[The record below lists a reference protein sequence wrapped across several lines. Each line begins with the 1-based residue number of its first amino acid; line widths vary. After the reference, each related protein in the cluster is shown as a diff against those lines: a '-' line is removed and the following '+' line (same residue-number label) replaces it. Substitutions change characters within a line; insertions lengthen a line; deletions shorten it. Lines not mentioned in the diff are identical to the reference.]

1 MTSAPLRLRV
11 QKVARG
17 SAEIASALPVA
28 LVWVDTGVPH
38 LEYTYDYLVPES
50 LTSQVTAGVKVAVN
64 FSGRTVDGY
73 VLSRTD
79 SSEIGNLKFIE
90 KVLSPIPLLTSDLT
104 SLVAAVAQRWGSSPL
119 DILSSAIPS
128 RVIAVEKNLQSSASR
143 AQQQRSGSH
152 TQSFYLVTPGES
164 AIALMA
170 DWILTRSSLGGVL
183 VIAPE
188 AREVLLLAQ
197 ELESRAVD
205 FTILDASL
213 TRSERYSNY
222 LAVAAGDAK
231 IVIGSRSAVF
241 APVHDLRTI
250 IVYREG
256 AQSHYEVRT
265 PGWNTRD
272 VALLRSQLGQV
283 DLTFVGYAPS
293 SETSYLLEKKAME
306 LKGRSAKV
314 DAQSYPAHNGE
325 LLPDRIFG
333 PVRKALEKGSVLF
346 LVSRKGYSS
355 ALMCKSCKNIAICD
369 CGGRIS
375 FQGSDKGYSC
385 SLCDR
390 KGSSWSCRWC
400 KKDQPILLGR
410 GSQRFAHEIGRAFP
424 GFPVITSDASS
435 PIPSVTDEPS
445 IVLATSGMAPQLP
458 AGYQAVVILEGDS
471 LFSQIDLR
479 AQERVRESIM
489 HFSSLV
495 SSGGKVL
502 VVIDSSHPIVASI
515 ARWNLNAINNREL
528 LEREQTQLPPVV
540 SALTI
545 EMVHGDCQTFI
556 TGIRKAVGDGRV
568 PSATRILGPKKIS
581 DESSRVIL
589 TVPHEDAQSLVD
601 FLVTYRKK
609 RSLAK
614 KSNLS
619 MRVDPYALS

>member
-1 MTSAPLRLRV
+1 MTSAPLRLKV

-17 SAEIASALPVA
+17 SAEIAAALPVA
-28 LVWVDTGVPH
+28 RVWVDTGVPH
-38 LEYTYDYLVPES
+38 LDYTYDYLVPDS

-104 SLVAAVAQRWGSSPL
+104 SLVAAVARRWGSSPL

-128 RVIAVEKNLQSSASR
+128 RVIAVEKNLQSSAPR
-143 AQQQRSGSH
+143 AQQQRSRSH

-164 AIALMA
+164 AIVLMA

-188 AREVLLLAQ
+188 AREVLRLAQ

-213 TRSERYSNY
+213 TRSERYRNY
-222 LAVAAGDAK
+222 LTVAAGDAK

-241 APVHDLRTI
+241 APVHNLRTI

-272 VALLRSQLGQV
+272 VALLRSHLGQV

-314 DAQSYPAHNGE
+314 DAQAYPAHNGE

-333 PVRKALEKGSVLF
+333 PVRKALEKGSVPF

-355 ALMCKSCKNIAICD
+355 A
-369 CGGRIS
+369 
-375 FQGSDKGYSC
+375 
-385 SLCDR
+385 
-390 KGSSWSCRWC
+390 
-400 KKDQPILLGR
+400 
-410 GSQRFAHEIGRAFP
+410 
-424 GFPVITSDASS
+424 
-435 PIPSVTDEPS
+435 
-445 IVLATSGMAPQLP
+445 
-458 AGYQAVVILEGDS
+458 
-471 LFSQIDLR
+471 
-479 AQERVRESIM
+479 
-489 HFSSLV
+489 
-495 SSGGKVL
+495 
-502 VVIDSSHPIVASI
+502 
-515 ARWNLNAINNREL
+515 
-528 LEREQTQLPPVV
+528 
-540 SALTI
+540 
-545 EMVHGDCQTFI
+545 
-556 TGIRKAVGDGRV
+556 
-568 PSATRILGPKKIS
+568 
-581 DESSRVIL
+581 
-589 TVPHEDAQSLVD
+589 
-601 FLVTYRKK
+601 
-609 RSLAK
+609 
-614 KSNLS
+614 
-619 MRVDPYALS
+619 

>member
-1 MTSAPLRLRV
+1 
-11 QKVARG
+11 
-17 SAEIASALPVA
+17 
-28 LVWVDTGVPH
+28 
-38 LEYTYDYLVPES
+38 
-50 LTSQVTAGVKVAVN
+50 
-64 FSGRTVDGY
+64 
-73 VLSRTD
+73 
-79 SSEIGNLKFIE
+79 
-90 KVLSPIPLLTSDLT
+90 
-104 SLVAAVAQRWGSSPL
+104 
-119 DILSSAIPS
+119 
-128 RVIAVEKNLQSSASR
+128 
-143 AQQQRSGSH
+143 
-152 TQSFYLVTPGES
+152 
-164 AIALMA
+164 MA
-170 DWILTRSSLGGVL
+170 DWILARSALGGVL
-183 VIAPE
+183 LVAPE

-197 ELESRAVD
+197 ELTSRGVE
-205 FTILDASL
+205 FSILDASL

-222 LAVAAGDAK
+222 LKVASGESK
-231 IVIGSRSAVF
+231 IVIGSRSAIF
-241 APVHDLRTI
+241 APVHALKTI
-250 IVYREG
+250 IVYRES

-272 VALLRSQLGQV
+272 VALLRSQIGQA

-293 SETSYLLEKKAME
+293 SETSYLLEKKE
-306 LKGRSAKV
+306 IVLKGRSVKV
-314 DAQSYPAHNGE
+314 DVQSYPALNGE

-333 PVRKALEKGSVLF
+333 PIRKALEKGSVLF

-375 FQGSDKGYSC
+375 FQGSAKGYSC
-385 SLCDR
+385 SLCEK
-390 KGSSWSCRWC
+390 KGSHWSCRWC

-435 PIPSVTDEPS
+435 PVESVTEERS
-445 IVLATSGMAPQLP
+445 IVLATSGMAPRVSS
-458 AGYQAVVILEGDS
+458 GYQAVVILDADS

-479 AQERVRESIM
+479 AQERARESIM

-495 SSGGKVL
+495 SSDGKVL

-556 TGIRKAVGDGRV
+556 TGIKKAVDDGRI
-568 PSATRILGPKKIS
+568 PHATRILGPKKIT

-614 KSNLS
+614 KPNLS

>member
-1 MTSAPLRLRV
+1 
-11 QKVARG
+11 
-17 SAEIASALPVA
+17 
-28 LVWVDTGVPH
+28 VWVDTGVPH
-38 LEYTYDYLVPES
+38 LDFTYDYLVPDS
-50 LTSQVTAGVKVAVN
+50 LTSQVSAGVKVAVN
-64 FSGRTVDGY
+64 FAGRTVDGY

-90 KVLSPIPLLTSDLT
+90 QVLSPIPLLTSDLT

-128 RVIAVEKNLQSSASR
+128 RVIAVEKSLQPKRSPT
-143 AQQQRSGSH
+143 QRKNSTSH
-152 TQSFYLVTPGES
+152 TRSFYLVTPGED

-170 DWILTRSSLGGVL
+170 DWILARSALGGVL
-183 VIAPE
+183 LVAPE

-197 ELESRAVD
+197 ELTSRGVE
-205 FTILDASL
+205 FSILDASL

-222 LAVAAGDAK
+222 LKVASGESK
-231 IVIGSRSAVF
+231 IVIGSRSAIF
-241 APVHDLRTI
+241 APVHALKTI

-272 VALLRSQLGQV
+272 VALLRSQIGQA
-283 DLTFVGYAPS
+283 DLTFLGYAPS
-293 SETSYLLEKKAME
+293 SETSYLLEKKE
-306 LKGRSAKV
+306 IVLKGRSVKV
-314 DAQSYPAHNGE
+314 DVQSYPAHNGE

-333 PVRKALEKGSVLF
+333 PIRKALEKGSVLF

-375 FQGSDKGYSC
+375 FQGSAKGYSC
-385 SLCDR
+385 SLCEK
-390 KGSSWSCRWC
+390 KGSHWSCRWC

-410 GSQRFAHEIGRAFP
+410 GSQRFAHELGRAFP

-435 PIPSVTDEPS
+435 PVESVTEERS
-445 IVLATSGMAPQLP
+445 IVLATSGMAPRVSS
-458 AGYQAVVILEGDS
+458 GYQAVVILDADS

-479 AQERVRESIM
+479 AQERARESIM

-495 SSGGKVL
+495 SSDGKVL

-556 TGIRKAVGDGRV
+556 TGMKKAVDDGRI
-568 PSATRILGPKKIS
+568 PHATRILGPKKIT

-614 KSNLS
+614 KPNLS

>member
-1 MTSAPLRLRV
+1 
-11 QKVARG
+11 
-17 SAEIASALPVA
+17 
-28 LVWVDTGVPH
+28 
-38 LEYTYDYLVPES
+38 
-50 LTSQVTAGVKVAVN
+50 
-64 FSGRTVDGY
+64 
-73 VLSRTD
+73 
-79 SSEIGNLKFIE
+79 LK
-90 KVLSPIPLLTSDLT
+90 
-104 SLVAAVAQRWGSSPL
+104 
-119 DILSSAIPS
+119 
-128 RVIAVEKNLQSSASR
+128 
-143 AQQQRSGSH
+143 
-152 TQSFYLVTPGES
+152 
-164 AIALMA
+164 
-170 DWILTRSSLGGVL
+170 
-183 VIAPE
+183 
-188 AREVLLLAQ
+188 
-197 ELESRAVD
+197 
-205 FTILDASL
+205 
-213 TRSERYSNY
+213 
-222 LAVAAGDAK
+222 
-231 IVIGSRSAVF
+231 
-241 APVHDLRTI
+241 TI

-272 VALLRSQLGQV
+272 VALLRSQIGQA

-293 SETSYLLEKKAME
+293 SETSYLLEKKE
-306 LKGRSAKV
+306 IVLKGRSVKV
-314 DAQSYPAHNGE
+314 DVQSYPAHNGE

-333 PVRKALEKGSVLF
+333 PIRKALEKGSVLF

-375 FQGSDKGYSC
+375 FQGSAKGYSC
-385 SLCDR
+385 SLCEK
-390 KGSSWSCRWC
+390 KGSHWSCRWC

-435 PIPSVTDEPS
+435 PVESVTEERS
-445 IVLATSGMAPQLP
+445 IVLATSGMAPRVSS
-458 AGYQAVVILEGDS
+458 GYQAVVILDADS

-479 AQERVRESIM
+479 AQERARESIM

-495 SSGGKVL
+495 SSDGKVL

-556 TGIRKAVGDGRV
+556 TGIKKAVDDGRI
-568 PSATRILGPKKIS
+568 PHATRILGPKKIT

-614 KSNLS
+614 KPNLS

>member
-1 MTSAPLRLRV
+1 MTSAPLRLKV
-11 QKVARG
+11 QKVVRG
-17 SAEIASALPVA
+17 SAEKASFLPVA
-28 LVWVDTGVPH
+28 HVWVDTGVPH
-38 LEYTYDYLVPES
+38 LDFTYDYLVPDS
-50 LTSQVTAGVKVAVN
+50 LTSQVSAGVKVAVN
-64 FSGRTVDGY
+64 FAGRTVDGY

-90 KVLSPIPLLTSDLT
+90 QVLSPIPLLTSDLT

-128 RVIAVEKNLQSSASR
+128 RVIAVEKSLQPKRSPT
-143 AQQQRSGSH
+143 QRKNSTSH
-152 TQSFYLVTPGES
+152 TRSFYLVTPGED

-170 DWILTRSSLGGVL
+170 DWILARSALGGVL
-183 VIAPE
+183 LVAPE

-197 ELESRAVD
+197 ELTSRGVE
-205 FTILDASL
+205 FSILDASL

-222 LAVAAGDAK
+222 LKVASGELK
-231 IVIGSRSAVF
+231 IVIGSRSAIF
-241 APVHDLRTI
+241 APVHALKTI

-272 VALLRSQLGQV
+272 VALLRSQIGQA

-293 SETSYLLEKKAME
+293 SETSYLLEKKE
-306 LKGRSAKV
+306 IVLKGRSVKV
-314 DAQSYPAHNGE
+314 DVQSYPALNGE

-333 PVRKALEKGSVLF
+333 PIRKALEKGSVLF

-375 FQGSDKGYSC
+375 FQGSAKGYSC
-385 SLCDR
+385 SLCEK
-390 KGSSWSCRWC
+390 KGSHWSCRWC

-410 GSQRFAHEIGRAFP
+410 GSQRFAHELGRAFP

-435 PIPSVTDEPS
+435 PVESVTEERS
-445 IVLATSGMAPQLP
+445 IVLATSGMAPRVSS
-458 AGYQAVVILEGDS
+458 GYQAVVILDADS

-479 AQERVRESIM
+479 AQERARESIM

-495 SSGGKVL
+495 SSDGKVL

-528 LEREQTQLPPVV
+528 LEREQTQLPPLV

-556 TGIRKAVGDGRV
+556 TGIKKAVDDGRI
-568 PSATRILGPKKIS
+568 PHATRILGPKKIT

-614 KSNLS
+614 KPNLS

>member
-1 MTSAPLRLRV
+1 
-11 QKVARG
+11 
-17 SAEIASALPVA
+17 
-28 LVWVDTGVPH
+28 
-38 LEYTYDYLVPES
+38 
-50 LTSQVTAGVKVAVN
+50 
-64 FSGRTVDGY
+64 
-73 VLSRTD
+73 
-79 SSEIGNLKFIE
+79 
-90 KVLSPIPLLTSDLT
+90 
-104 SLVAAVAQRWGSSPL
+104 LVAAIAQRWGSSPL
-119 DILSSAIPS
+119 DILSSAIPA
-128 RVIAVEKNLQSSASR
+128 RVIAVEKNLQPKPSQSQWKNST
-143 AQQQRSGSH
+143 SH
-152 TQSFYLVTPGES
+152 TQSFYLVTPGED

-170 DWILTRSSLGGVL
+170 DWILARSAVGGVL
-183 VIAPE
+183 LVAPE

-197 ELESRAVD
+197 ELTSRAVE
-205 FTILDASL
+205 FSILDASL

-222 LAVAAGDAK
+222 LKVASGESK
-231 IVIGSRSAVF
+231 IVIGSRSAIF
-241 APVHDLRTI
+241 APVHDLKTI

-272 VALLRSQLGQV
+272 VALLRSQIGQA

-293 SETSYLLEKKAME
+293 SETSYLLEKKE
-306 LKGRSAKV
+306 IVLKGRSVKV
-314 DAQSYPAHNGE
+314 DVQSYPALNGE

-333 PVRKALEKGSVLF
+333 PIRKALERGSVLF

-375 FQGSDKGYSC
+375 FQGSAKGYSC
-385 SLCDR
+385 SLCEK
-390 KGSSWSCRWC
+390 KGSHWSCRWC

-435 PIPSVTDEPS
+435 PIESVTEERS
-445 IVLATSGMAPQLP
+445 IVLATSGMAPRVSS
-458 AGYQAVVILEGDS
+458 GYQAVVILDADS

-479 AQERVRESIM
+479 AQERARESIM

-495 SSGGKVL
+495 SADGKVL
-502 VVIDSSHPIVASI
+502 VVIDSSHPIVSSI

-556 TGIRKAVGDGRV
+556 TGIKKAVDDGRI
-568 PSATRILGPKKIS
+568 PHATRILGPKKIT

-614 KSNLS
+614 KPNLS

>member
-1 MTSAPLRLRV
+1 MTSAPLRLKV
-11 QKVARG
+11 QKVVRG
-17 SAEIASALPVA
+17 SAEKASVLPVA
-28 LVWVDTGVPH
+28 HVWVDTGVPH
-38 LEYTYDYLVPES
+38 LDFTYDYLVPDL
-50 LTSQVTAGVKVAVN
+50 LTSQVSAGVKVVVN
-64 FSGRTVDGY
+64 FAGRTVDGY

-90 KVLSPIPLLTSDLT
+90 QVLSPIPLLTSDLT
-104 SLVAAVAQRWGSSPL
+104 SLVAAIAQRWGSSPL
-119 DILSSAIPS
+119 DILSSAIPA
-128 RVIAVEKNLQSSASR
+128 RVIAVEKNLQPKPSQSQWKNST
-143 AQQQRSGSH
+143 SH
-152 TQSFYLVTPGES
+152 TQSFYLVTPGED

-170 DWILTRSSLGGVL
+170 DWILARSAVGGVL
-183 VIAPE
+183 LVAPE

-197 ELESRAVD
+197 ELTSRAVE
-205 FTILDASL
+205 FSILDASL

-222 LAVAAGDAK
+222 LKVASGESK
-231 IVIGSRSAVF
+231 IVIGSRSAIF
-241 APVHDLRTI
+241 APVHALKTI

-272 VALLRSQLGQV
+272 VALLRSQIGQA

-293 SETSYLLEKKAME
+293 SETSYLLEKKE
-306 LKGRSAKV
+306 IVLKGRSVKV
-314 DAQSYPAHNGE
+314 DVQSYPALNGE

-333 PVRKALEKGSVLF
+333 PIRKALERGSVLF

-375 FQGSDKGYSC
+375 FQGSAKGYSC
-385 SLCDR
+385 SLCEK
-390 KGSSWSCRWC
+390 KGTHWSCRWC

-435 PIPSVTDEPS
+435 PIESVTEERS
-445 IVLATSGMAPQLP
+445 IVLATSGMAPRVSS
-458 AGYQAVVILEGDS
+458 GYQAVVILDADS

-479 AQERVRESIM
+479 AQERARESIM

-495 SSGGKVL
+495 SSDGKVL

-556 TGIRKAVGDGRV
+556 TGIKKAVDDGRI
-568 PSATRILGPKKIS
+568 PHATRILGPKKIT

-614 KSNLS
+614 KPNLS

>member
-1 MTSAPLRLRV
+1 
-11 QKVARG
+11 
-17 SAEIASALPVA
+17 
-28 LVWVDTGVPH
+28 VWVDTGVPH
-38 LEYTYDYLVPES
+38 LDFTYDYLVPNS
-50 LTSQVTAGVKVAVN
+50 LTTQVSAGVKVAVN
-64 FSGRTVDGY
+64 FAGRAVDGY

-90 KVLSPIPLLTSDLT
+90 QVLSPIPLLTSDLT

-128 RVIAVEKNLQSSASR
+128 RVIAVEKSLQPKRSPT
-143 AQQQRSGSH
+143 QRKNSTSH
-152 TQSFYLVTPGES
+152 TRSFYLVTPGED
-164 AIALMA
+164 AIALMV
-170 DWILTRSSLGGVL
+170 DWILARSALGGVL
-183 VIAPE
+183 LVAPE

-197 ELESRAVD
+197 ELTSRGVE
-205 FTILDASL
+205 FSILDASL

-222 LAVAAGDAK
+222 LKVASGESK
-231 IVIGSRSAVF
+231 IVIGSRSAIF
-241 APVHDLRTI
+241 APVHALKTI

-272 VALLRSQLGQV
+272 VALLRSQIGQA

-293 SETSYLLEKKAME
+293 SETSYLLEKKE
-306 LKGRSAKV
+306 IVLKGRSVKV
-314 DAQSYPAHNGE
+314 DVQSYPALNGE

-333 PVRKALEKGSVLF
+333 PIRKALEKGSVLF

-375 FQGSDKGYSC
+375 FQGSAKGYSC
-385 SLCDR
+385 SLCEK
-390 KGSSWSCRWC
+390 KGSHWSCRWC

-410 GSQRFAHEIGRAFP
+410 GSQRFAHELGRAFP

-435 PIPSVTDEPS
+435 PVESVTEERS
-445 IVLATSGMAPQLP
+445 IVLATSGMAPRVSS
-458 AGYQAVVILEGDS
+458 GYQAVVILDADS

-479 AQERVRESIM
+479 AQERARESIM

-495 SSGGKVL
+495 SSDGKVL
-502 VVIDSSHPIVASI
+502 VVVDSSHPIVASI

-528 LEREQTQLPPVV
+528 LEREQTQLPPLV

-556 TGIRKAVGDGRV
+556 TGIKKAVDDGRI
-568 PSATRILGPKKIS
+568 PHATRILGPKKIT

-614 KSNLS
+614 KPNLS

>member
-1 MTSAPLRLRV
+1 MTSAPLRLKV

-17 SAEIASALPVA
+17 SGEKASALPVA
-28 LVWVDTGVPH
+28 HVWVDTGVPH
-38 LEYTYDYLVPES
+38 LDFAYDYLVPES
-50 LTSQVTAGVKVAVN
+50 FSLQVTVGVKVAVN
-64 FSGRTVDGY
+64 FAGRTVDGY
-73 VLSRTD
+73 VLSRSD
-79 SSEIGNLKFIE
+79 SSDIGNLKFVE
-90 KVLSPIPLLTSDLT
+90 KVLSPIPLLTSELT
-104 SLVAAVAQRWGSSPL
+104 LLVAAVAQRWGSSPL
-119 DILSSAIPS
+119 DILSSAVPS
-128 RVIAVEKNLQSSASR
+128 RVIAIEKAVQPSPTQTHRQSSI
-143 AQQQRSGSH
+143 SH
-152 TQSFYLVTPGES
+152 TQSFYLVTPGED

-170 DWILTRSSLGGVL
+170 DWIRARSALGGVL
-183 VIAPE
+183 VVAPE

-205 FTILDASL
+205 FAILDASL
-213 TRSERYSNY
+213 TRSERYGNY
-222 LAVAAGDAK
+222 LKVASGQAR

-256 AQSHYEVRT
+256 AQSHYEVRN

-272 VALLRSQLGQV
+272 VALLRSQIGQV

-293 SETSYLLEKKAME
+293 SESSYLIEKKEME
-306 LKGRSAKV
+306 LKGRSVKV
-314 DAQSYPAHNGE
+314 DVQSYPAHNGE

-333 PVRKALEKGSVLF
+333 PIRKALEKGSVLF

-375 FQGSDKGYSC
+375 FQGSEKGYSC
-385 SLCDR
+385 SLCDK
-390 KGSSWSCRWC
+390 KGSQWSCRWC
-400 KKDQPILLGR
+400 KKDEPILLGR

-435 PIPSVTDEPS
+435 PIQSIPDQPS
-445 IVLATSGMAPQLP
+445 IVLATSGMAPRLP
-458 AGYQAVVILEGDS
+458 SGYQAVIILEGDS
-471 LFSQIDLR
+471 LFSQVDLR
-479 AQERVRESIM
+479 AQERARESIM
-489 HFSSLV
+489 HFSSLT
-495 SSGGKVL
+495 SSDGKVL
-502 VVIDSSHPIVASI
+502 VVIDSAHPIVASI
-515 ARWNLNAINNREL
+515 ARWNVTAINNREL
-528 LEREQTQLPPVV
+528 HEREQTQLPPVV

-545 EMVHGDCQTFI
+545 EMVQGDCQTFI
-556 TGIRKAVGDGRV
+556 TGIRRAVDDGRI
-568 PSATRILGPKKIS
+568 PHSTRILGPKKIS

-614 KSNLS
+614 KSNMS

>member
-1 MTSAPLRLRV
+1 MTSAPLRLKV

-17 SAEIASALPVA
+17 SAEKASDLPVA
-28 LVWVDTGVPH
+28 HVWVDTGVLH
-38 LEYTYDYLVPES
+38 LDFTYDYLVPDS
-50 LTSQVTAGVKVAVN
+50 LTTQVTAGVKVAVN
-64 FSGRTVDGY
+64 FAGRTVDGY
-73 VLSRTD
+73 VLSRTN

-90 KVLSPIPLLTSDLT
+90 QVLSPISLLTSDLT

-119 DILSSAIPS
+119 DILGSAIPS
-128 RVIAVEKNLQSSASR
+128 RVIAVEKSLQPKPL
-143 AQQQRSGSH
+143 QTQRKNSTSH
-152 TQSFYLVTPGES
+152 TQSFYLVTPGED

-170 DWILTRSSLGGVL
+170 DWILARSALGGVL
-183 VIAPE
+183 LVAPE

-197 ELESRAVD
+197 ELASRAVK
-205 FTILDASL
+205 FSILDASL
-213 TRSERYSNY
+213 TRLERYSNY
-222 LAVAAGDAK
+222 LKVASGESK
-231 IVIGSRSAVF
+231 IVIGSRSAIF
-241 APVHDLRTI
+241 APVHDLKTI

-272 VALLRSQLGQV
+272 VALLRSQIGQT

-293 SETSYLLEKKAME
+293 SETSYLLEKKE
-306 LKGRSAKV
+306 IVLKGRSVKV
-314 DAQSYPAHNGE
+314 DVQSYPAHNGE

-333 PVRKALEKGSVLF
+333 PIRKALEKGSVLF

-375 FQGSDKGYSC
+375 FQGSAKGYSC
-385 SLCDR
+385 SLCEK
-390 KGSSWSCRWC
+390 KGSHWSCRWC
-400 KKDQPILLGR
+400 KKDQRILLGR

-435 PIPSVTDEPS
+435 PIHSIIDQPS
-445 IVLATSGMAPQLP
+445 IVLATSGMAPRLSS
-458 AGYQAVVILEGDS
+458 GYQAVIILEGDS

-479 AQERVRESIM
+479 AQERARESIM
-489 HFSSLV
+489 HFSSLI
-495 SSGGKVL
+495 SSDGKVL

-540 SALTI
+540 TALTI
-545 EMVHGDCQTFI
+545 EMVQGDCQTFI
-556 TGIRKAVGDGRV
+556 TGIKKAVDDGRI
-568 PSATRILGPKKIS
+568 PHATRILGPKKIT

-614 KSNLS
+614 KPNLS

>member
-1 MTSAPLRLRV
+1 MTSAPLRLKV

-17 SAEIASALPVA
+17 SAEKASVLPVA
-28 LVWVDTGVPH
+28 HVWVDTGVPH
-38 LEYTYDYLVPES
+38 LDFTYDYLVPDS
-50 LTSQVTAGVKVAVN
+50 LTTQVTAGVKVAVN
-64 FSGRTVDGY
+64 FAGRAVDGY

-90 KVLSPIPLLTSDLT
+90 QVLSPIPLLTSDLT

-128 RVIAVEKNLQSSASR
+128 RVIAVEKSLQPKRSPT
-143 AQQQRSGSH
+143 QRKNSTSH
-152 TQSFYLVTPGES
+152 TRSFYLVTPGED
-164 AIALMA
+164 AIALMV
-170 DWILTRSSLGGVL
+170 DWILARSALGGVL
-183 VIAPE
+183 LVAPE

-197 ELESRAVD
+197 ELTSRGVE
-205 FTILDASL
+205 FSILDASL

-222 LAVAAGDAK
+222 LKVASGESK
-231 IVIGSRSAVF
+231 IVIGSRSAIF
-241 APVHDLRTI
+241 APVHALKTI

-272 VALLRSQLGQV
+272 VALLRSQIGQA

-293 SETSYLLEKKAME
+293 SETSYLLEKKE
-306 LKGRSAKV
+306 IVLKGRSVKV
-314 DAQSYPAHNGE
+314 DVQSYPALNGE

-333 PVRKALEKGSVLF
+333 PIRKALEKGSVLF

-375 FQGSDKGYSC
+375 FQGSGKGYSC
-385 SLCDR
+385 SLCEK
-390 KGSSWSCRWC
+390 KGSHWSCRWC

-435 PIPSVTDEPS
+435 PVESVTEERS
-445 IVLATSGMAPQLP
+445 IVLATSGMAPRVSS
-458 AGYQAVVILEGDS
+458 GYQAVVILDADS

-479 AQERVRESIM
+479 AQERARESIM

-495 SSGGKVL
+495 SSDGKVL
-502 VVIDSSHPIVASI
+502 VVVDSSHPIVASI

-528 LEREQTQLPPVV
+528 LEREQTQLPPLV

-556 TGIRKAVGDGRV
+556 TGIKKAVDDGRI
-568 PSATRILGPKKIS
+568 PHATRILGPKKIT

-614 KSNLS
+614 KPNLS

>member
-1 MTSAPLRLRV
+1 
-11 QKVARG
+11 
-17 SAEIASALPVA
+17 
-28 LVWVDTGVPH
+28 
-38 LEYTYDYLVPES
+38 
-50 LTSQVTAGVKVAVN
+50 
-64 FSGRTVDGY
+64 
-73 VLSRTD
+73 
-79 SSEIGNLKFIE
+79 
-90 KVLSPIPLLTSDLT
+90 
-104 SLVAAVAQRWGSSPL
+104 
-119 DILSSAIPS
+119 
-128 RVIAVEKNLQSSASR
+128 VIAVEKNLQSSPSQ
-143 AQQQRSGSH
+143 AQRQSSTSH
-152 TQSFYLVTPGES
+152 TQSFYLVTPGED

-170 DWILTRSSLGGVL
+170 DWIVSRSALGGVL

-188 AREVLLLAQ
+188 AREVLLLAE
-197 ELESRAVD
+197 ELEFRAVD

-213 TRSERYSNY
+213 IRSERYRNY
-222 LAVAAGDAK
+222 LTIAAGDAK

-241 APVHDLRTI
+241 APVHDLKTI

-256 AQSHYEVRT
+256 AQSHYEMRT

-272 VALLRSQLGQV
+272 VALLRSQIGHV

-306 LKGRSAKV
+306 LKGRSMKLDV
-314 DAQSYPAHNGE
+314 QSYPAHNGE

-333 PVRKALEKGSVLF
+333 PIRKALEKGSVLF

-385 SLCDR
+385 SLCDK
-390 KGSSWSCRWC
+390 KGSNWSCRWC

-410 GSQRFAHEIGRAFP
+410 GSQRFAHELGRAFP

-435 PIPSVTDEPS
+435 PIPSVTNERS
-445 IVLATSGMAPQLP
+445 IVLATSGMAPRLP
-458 AGYQAVVILEGDS
+458 SGYQAVVILEGDS

-479 AQERVRESIM
+479 AQERARESIM
-489 HFSSLV
+489 HCSSLV
-495 SSGGKVL
+495 SPDGKVL

-528 LEREQTQLPPVV
+528 MEREQTQLPPVV

-545 EMVHGDCQTFI
+545 EMIHGDCQTFI
-556 TGIRKAVGDGRV
+556 TGIRKAAGDGRI

>member
-1 MTSAPLRLRV
+1 MTSAPLRLKV
-11 QKVARG
+11 QKVVRG
-17 SAEIASALPVA
+17 SAEKASFLPVA
-28 LVWVDTGVPH
+28 HVWVDTGVPH
-38 LEYTYDYLVPES
+38 LDFTYDYLVPDS
-50 LTSQVTAGVKVAVN
+50 LTSQVSAGVKVAVN
-64 FSGRTVDGY
+64 FAGRTVDGY

-90 KVLSPIPLLTSDLT
+90 QVLSPIPLLTSDLT

-128 RVIAVEKNLQSSASR
+128 RVIAVEKSLQPKRSPT
-143 AQQQRSGSH
+143 QRKNSTSH
-152 TQSFYLVTPGES
+152 TRSFYLVTPGED

-170 DWILTRSSLGGVL
+170 DWILARSALGGVL
-183 VIAPE
+183 LVAPE

-197 ELESRAVD
+197 ELTSRGVE
-205 FTILDASL
+205 FSILDASL

-222 LAVAAGDAK
+222 LKVASGESK
-231 IVIGSRSAVF
+231 IVIGSRSAIF
-241 APVHDLRTI
+241 APVHALKTI

-272 VALLRSQLGQV
+272 VALLRSQIGQA

-293 SETSYLLEKKAME
+293 SETSYLLEKKE
-306 LKGRSAKV
+306 IVLKGRSVKV
-314 DAQSYPAHNGE
+314 DVQSYPAHNGE

-333 PVRKALEKGSVLF
+333 PIRKALEKGSVLF

-375 FQGSDKGYSC
+375 FQGSAKGYSC
-385 SLCDR
+385 SLCEK
-390 KGSSWSCRWC
+390 KGSHWSCRWC

-410 GSQRFAHEIGRAFP
+410 GSQRFAHELGRAFP

-435 PIPSVTDEPS
+435 PVESVTEERS
-445 IVLATSGMAPQLP
+445 IVLATSGMAPRVSS
-458 AGYQAVVILEGDS
+458 GYQAVVILDADS

-479 AQERVRESIM
+479 AQERARESIM

-495 SSGGKVL
+495 SSDGKVL

-556 TGIRKAVGDGRV
+556 TGIKKAVDDGRI
-568 PSATRILGPKKIS
+568 PHATRILGPKKIT

-614 KSNLS
+614 KPNLS

>member
-1 MTSAPLRLRV
+1 MTSAPLRLKV

-17 SAEIASALPVA
+17 STEKASALPVA
-28 LVWVDTGVPH
+28 LVWVDTGVSH
-38 LEYTYDYLVPES
+38 LDYTYDYLVPLS
-50 LTSQVTAGVKVAVN
+50 LDAQVIAGVKVAVN

-79 SSEIGNLKFIE
+79 SSELSNLKFIE
-90 KVLSPIPLLTSDLT
+90 KVLSPIPLLTSELT
-104 SLVAAVAQRWGSSPL
+104 SLVRAVAQRWGSSPL

-128 RVIAVEKNLQSSASR
+128 RVIAVEKTLQPSSP
-143 AQQQRSGSH
+143 QTQRHGSKSH
-152 TQSFYLVTPGES
+152 TQSFYLVTPGED

-170 DWILTRSSLGGVL
+170 DWILARSALGGVL

-197 ELESRAVD
+197 ELEFRAVD
-205 FTILDASL
+205 FLILDASMI
-213 TRSERYSNY
+213 RSERYSNY
-222 LAVAAGDAK
+222 LKVASGESK

-241 APVHDLRTI
+241 APVHHLKTI

-272 VALLRSQLGQV
+272 VALLRSQIGRV

-293 SETSYLLEKKAME
+293 SETSYLLGKREIV
-306 LKGRSAKV
+306 LKGRSVKV
-314 DAQSYPAHNGE
+314 DVQSYPAHNGE

-333 PVRKALEKGSVLF
+333 PIRKALERGSVLF

-355 ALMCKSCKNIAICD
+355 ALMCKACKNIAICD

-375 FQGSDKGYSC
+375 FQGSTKGFSC
-385 SLCDR
+385 SLCEK
-390 KGSSWSCRWC
+390 KGSHWSCRWC
-400 KKDQPILLGR
+400 KRDQPILLGR

-424 GFPVITSDASS
+424 GFPVVTSDAST
-435 PIPSVTDEPS
+435 PVDSVIDQRS
-445 IVLATSGMAPQLP
+445 IILATSGMAPRLP
-458 AGYQAVVILEGDS
+458 SGYQAVVILEGDS

-479 AQERVRESIM
+479 AQERARESIL
-489 HFSSLV
+489 HFSSLI
-495 SSGGKVL
+495 SSDGKVL
-502 VVIDSSHPIVASI
+502 VVIDSSHPIVATI
-515 ARWNLNAINNREL
+515 ARWNLTAINNREL
-528 LEREQTQLPPVV
+528 MEREQTQLPPVV
-540 SALTI
+540 SAIII

-556 TGIRKAVGDGRV
+556 TGIRKAVDDGRI
-568 PSATRILGPKKIS
+568 PHATRILGPKKIS

-614 KSNLS
+614 KANLS